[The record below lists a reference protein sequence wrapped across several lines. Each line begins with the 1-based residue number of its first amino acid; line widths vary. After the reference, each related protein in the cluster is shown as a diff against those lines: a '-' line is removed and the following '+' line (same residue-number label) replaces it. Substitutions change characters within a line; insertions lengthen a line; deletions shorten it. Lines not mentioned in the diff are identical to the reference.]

1 MPTIK
6 IYLTLNR
13 RIILMESNLFCVQ
26 IDLEKKG
33 NFVGL
38 EEDCTWCHSIIR
50 YNVLC
55 WLIRSKFH
63 NYHEMFLDVRTTCN
77 QQAMR

>member
-38 EEDCTWCHSIIR
+38 EEDCT
-50 YNVLC
+50 
-55 WLIRSKFH
+55 
-63 NYHEMFLDVRTTCN
+63 
-77 QQAMR
+77 

>member
-6 IYLTLNR
+6 TYLTLNR

-26 IDLEKKG
+26 IDPGKKG

-38 EEDCTWCHSIIR
+38 EEDC
-50 YNVLC
+50 N
-55 WLIRSKFH
+55 
-63 NYHEMFLDVRTTCN
+63 
-77 QQAMR
+77 